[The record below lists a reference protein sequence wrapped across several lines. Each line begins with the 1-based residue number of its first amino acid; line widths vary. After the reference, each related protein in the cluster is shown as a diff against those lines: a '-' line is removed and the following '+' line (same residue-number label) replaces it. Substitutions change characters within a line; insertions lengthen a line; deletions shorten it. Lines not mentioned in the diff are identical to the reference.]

1 MNTILRLKQDNF
13 LTYMMILTDNTCSI
27 YDFLTYDNQ
36 SSSFVDENF
45 SKDSFITKNEN
56 PRKISKMIEKIGDMI
71 NSIGLKSLMY
81 DNLQEYKGIKIESIH
96 VPEEYTFKFN
106 NIF

>member
-1 MNTILRLKQDNF
+1 
-13 LTYMMILTDNTCSI
+13 MILTDNTCSI

-71 NSIGLKSLMY
+71 NSMGLPTHP
-81 DNLQEYKGIKIESIH
+81 QEVQLLLGSRAQDPTRYRRDSACLC
-96 VPEEYTFKFN
+96 
-106 NIF
+106 